1 MVVPSP
7 EVAPR
12 RSAGG
17 GPPQRMKPLGLA
29 PGVRRRGHMPSP
41 TTARRGPSYDAVVV
55 GSGPNGLA
63 AAIALARTGRR
74 VLVRETAATVG
85 GGMRSHELTLPGFV
99 HDVCSAVHPLGISSP
114 FFRALPLADHGLRWI
129 QSPVALAHPMDDA
142 PTVLLHRTLERT
154 AAELGQ
160 GDDRRYA
167 QLMAPY
173 VEHWAGFVP
182 DLLAPL
188 HWPRHP
194 WLLGTFGLRALR
206 SATSL
211 LRSHFRDHRT
221 RAMLAGICAHA
232 TIPLDSAAS
241 FSFGFVL
248 ALAAHT
254 VGWPI
259 PEGGSQSLAN
269 ALASYLRSLGG
280 EIETEAPVHSLDDL
294 PPAPLLFLDVT
305 PRQALRIVGD
315 RFPSSYRDRLA
326 NFRYGPG
333 SFKVDW
339 ALSEPVPWRDPAC
352 AQAATVH
359 LGGTMEQMAESEA
372 AVWRGQVVDRPYALI
387 VQPSLFDRTR
397 APAGRHTLWGYCH
410 VPNGC
415 DIDVTPRIEAQVERF
430 APGFRDVI
438 IARRITPP
446 SGLEAY
452 NANYVGGDISGGANL
467 LGQLFFRPVRRWSP
481 YHTPV
486 PGLFFCSSSTPP
498 GGGVHGM
505 SGWHAVRAALGDE
518 AGQLD

>member
-1 MVVPSP
+1 MPTSPSP
-7 EVAPR
+7 GR
-12 RSAGG
+12 RFDF
-17 GPPQRMKPLGLA
+17 
-29 PGVRRRGHMPSP
+29 
-41 TTARRGPSYDAVVV
+41 DAIVV

-85 GGMRSHELTLPGFV
+85 GGMRSLELTLPGFV
-99 HDVCSAVHPLGISSP
+99 HDVCSAVHPLAVSSP
-114 FFRALPLADHGLRWI
+114 FFRTLPLAEHGLRWI
-129 QSPVALAHPMDDA
+129 ESPVALAHPLDGA
-142 PTVLLHRTLERT
+142 PTVLLHRSLERT
-154 AAELGQ
+154 AAELGH
-160 GDDRRYA
+160 GDRQRYA
-167 QLMAPY
+167 DLMAPY
-173 VEHWAGFVP
+173 VEHWSGFVP

-206 SATSL
+206 SAQSL
-211 LRSHFRDHRT
+211 LRSKFHDERT

-232 TIPLDSAAS
+232 TLPLDSAAS

-254 VGWPI
+254 AGWPI
-259 PEGGSQSLAN
+259 PEGGSQSLAD
-269 ALASYLRSLGG
+269 ALAGCFRSLGG
-280 EIETEAPVHSLDDL
+280 VIETESPVRSLDDL
-294 PPAPLLFLDVT
+294 PPAPLCFLDIT
-305 PRQALRIVGD
+305 PRQALQIVGD
-315 RFPSSYRDRLA
+315 RFPAAYRDRLA
-326 NFRYGPG
+326 SYRYGPG

-339 ALSEPVPWRDPAC
+339 ALSAPVPWRDASC
-352 AQAATVH
+352 SRAATVH
-359 LGGTMEQMAESEA
+359 LGGTLEQMAASEA
-372 AVWRGQVVDRPYALI
+372 AVWRGEIDERPYTLI
-387 VQPSLFDRTR
+387 VQPSLFDATR
-397 APAGRHTLWGYCH
+397 APAGQHTLWGYCH

-415 DIDVTPRIEAQVERF
+415 DVDVTPRIEAQVERF

-438 IARRITPP
+438 LARRVTPP

-505 SGWHAVRAALGDE
+505 SGWHAVKAALGDE
-518 AGQLD
+518 IARL